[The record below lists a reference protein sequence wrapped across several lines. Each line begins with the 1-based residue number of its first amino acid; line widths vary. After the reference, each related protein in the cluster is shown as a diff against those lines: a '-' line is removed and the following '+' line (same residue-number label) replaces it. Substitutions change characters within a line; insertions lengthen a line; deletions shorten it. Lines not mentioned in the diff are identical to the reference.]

1 MSQPRSSASS
11 IARLFGS
18 SIVDQAMLSAANF
31 GVGLILIRYAPE
43 AQYGFYI
50 LAFNTMILLTTLQG
64 TFIGTPMVIRLPS
77 LDEAQRRHWMGS
89 LLRDQKRWGL
99 SGGLLALAAACGGWA
114 TGLLDRQ
121 SAAVV
126 VAATALILAALYREY
141 LRGILLMYRR
151 PHQVLAA
158 DAVYVVVLLAGCA
171 LAVRTPMAAVGAL
184 LAGMLA
190 ALACARL
197 LRRNLATDI
206 DGGAAPG
213 RLHEIA
219 RVGAWAASGGVIY
232 WLFNQGYNFLTAAT
246 LDLTAVAALAATRL
260 TLMPINLLL
269 AGMQKQLAPLASHWM
284 HQMGARRTL
293 RRLML
298 FSLALGV
305 ITLVH
310 GIVIWLL
317 RDWIFLDLMRKDF
330 PQRNTL
336 LLLWCALF
344 ILMVMREPVM
354 MVAVLRQRFQA
365 LSGAALAC
373 AILSLGISYAA
384 MLQVGPMGAA
394 IGILAGEACYC
405 ASVIVLVLR
414 EVRKD
419 DAATRSPNERQGAH

>member
-1 MSQPRSSASS
+1 MTPTRSSASR

-64 TFIGTPMVIRLPS
+64 TFIGTPMVIRLPT
-77 LDEAQRRHWMGS
+77 LDEGHRRQWMGS

-99 SGGLLALAAACGGWA
+99 LGGVLALAATGGGWA
-114 TGLLDRQ
+114 AGLLDHQ
-121 SAAVV
+121 SATVV
-126 VAATALILAALYREY
+126 VAATMLVLAALYREF
-141 LRGILLMYRR
+141 LRGILLMYHR
-151 PHQVLAA
+151 PHHVLAA

-171 LAVRTPMAAVGAL
+171 LAVQTPMAAVGAL

-197 LRRNLATDI
+197 LRRTLATDI
-206 DGGAAPG
+206 DSHAAPG
-213 RLHEIA
+213 RLREIA
-219 RVGAWAASGGVIY
+219 RMGFWAASGGVIY
-232 WLFNQGYNFLTAAT
+232 WMFNQGYNFLTAAT

-269 AGMQKQLAPLASHWM
+269 AGMQKQLTPLASHWM

-293 RRLML
+293 RRLAL

-305 ITLVH
+305 ITLVY
-310 GIVIWLL
+310 GAVIWLL

-330 PQRNTL
+330 AQRDTL

-354 MVAVLRQRFQA
+354 MVAVLRQRFRA
-365 LSGAALAC
+365 LSGATLAC
-373 AILSLGISYAA
+373 AIISLGISYAA

-394 IGILAGEACYC
+394 IGILVGEACYC
-405 ASVIVLVLR
+405 ATVIVLVLR
-414 EVRKD
+414 EARKD
-419 DAATRSPNERQGAH
+419 GQAAAPRNEPQGKD